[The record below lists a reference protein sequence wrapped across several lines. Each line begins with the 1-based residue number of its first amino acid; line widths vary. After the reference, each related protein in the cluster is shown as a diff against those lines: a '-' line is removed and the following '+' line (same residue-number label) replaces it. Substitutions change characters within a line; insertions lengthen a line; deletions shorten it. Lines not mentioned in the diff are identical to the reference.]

1 MADKSPYDHDAWSS
15 DPAVWDAVEFQRL
28 QDSRDLMAYNCV
40 NAIQFVLAFFEAQD
54 FEGARK
60 HLQHALDQH
69 KAADDAITE
78 FHKQQ
83 AANQKKENTNVR
95 SAANRSGVA

>member
-1 MADKSPYDHDAWSS
+1 VAEILDAI
-15 DPAVWDAVEFQRL
+15 EFQRL
-28 QDSRDLMAYNCV
+28 YDSRELAALNCV

-78 FHKQQ
+78 FHKSQT
-83 AANQKKENTNVR
+83 QKKENSNVR
-95 SAANRSGVA
+95 SSASRSDVA